1 MEPKTFLHQ
10 IILIAARECRRLVK
24 SPIYWCCMVVAP
36 LMCYVFFTSLMAK
49 GLPNELPAG
58 VVDLDKTATT
68 RSIIRNLDAFQN
80 TDITESYQSFSEA
93 RQAVQRGEIY
103 AFYYVPR
110 GTTAKVTAGRQPE
123 VSFYINYSYLIAGS
137 LLYKDM
143 RTMSELAG
151 GAVGR
156 KTLFAKGAGERQAM
170 AILQPIVIDTHPIHN
185 PYLNYAVYLC
195 NVILP
200 GILTLLIFQTTI
212 YSIGT
217 EQKYNTHR
225 EWMQL
230 AGNNMV
236 VALTGKLLPQTAI
249 FFLIGSLCDFY
260 LYGML
265 HYPCHSGIFPMLGI
279 MLMMVVAS
287 QAFGVFLAGL
297 IPSLRMALSVASL
310 WGVVSVSI
318 SGFTFPVMAMDAPLQ
333 ALAWLFPLRHYFLL
347 YVNFALDGFAPVF
360 AWKPLLALVGFIL
373 LPLLVLRRLK
383 RTLLLYKYIP

>member
-1 MEPKTFLHQ
+1 MEPKTFLHR
-10 IILIAARECRRLVK
+10 IVLIAARESYRLAK
-24 SPIYWCCMVVAP
+24 SPIYWFCMVVGP
-36 LMCYVFFTSLMAK
+36 LLCYAFFTSLMAK
-49 GLPNELPAG
+49 GLPSELPIG

-80 TDITESYQSFSEA
+80 SHVVGSFQRFSEA
-93 RQAVQRGEIY
+93 REAVQKGDIY
-103 AFYYVPR
+103 AFYYIPR
-110 GTTAKVTAGRQPE
+110 GTTEKVIAGRQPT

-156 KTLFAKGAGERQAM
+156 STLYAKGVGGRQAM
-170 AILQPIVIDTHPIHN
+170 AILQPVVIDTHPLHN

-200 GILTLLIFQTTI
+200 GILMLLIFQTTI

-217 EQKYNTHR
+217 EQKYGTHW
-225 EWMQL
+225 EWMKM
-230 AGNNMV
+230 ADNNIV
-236 VALTGKLLPQTAI
+236 VALTGKLLPQTCI

-260 LYGML
+260 LYGVL
-265 HYPCHSGIFPMLGI
+265 HYPCNSGIFSMLGI
-279 MLMMVVAS
+279 MLLMVLAS

-297 IPSLRMALSVASL
+297 IPSLRMALSIASL
-310 WGVVSVSI
+310 WGVVSFSI
-318 SGFTFPVMAMDAPLQ
+318 SGFTFPVMAMDAPLK

-347 YVNFALDGFAPVF
+347 YVNFALDGFSAVYV
-360 AWKPLLALVGFIL
+360 WKPLLALVVFIL
-373 LPLLVLRRLK
+373 LPCLVLRRLK
-383 RTLLLYKYIP
+383 RTLLLYKYMP